1 MYNSDGYILI
11 DMSEADITKTNQ
23 YIKGIYQR
31 IVNVIDTNKL
41 VLVINAGDL
50 TPMAAVV
57 TKTFNYYVITTQA
70 YIFTINS
77 NDIVIIEQAGE
88 ASVDVAI
95 VPTLLDG
102 VKIADYQVGVV
113 SGSIYAPQQQSEIND
128 STTSTLTTWSSD
140 KISTQLNAK
149 ANLADLATV
158 ATTGAYADLS
168 GTPTVPTKTSQLEN
182 DSGFITSAQ
191 VPTIDDNA
199 VASDKVWSSYK
210 TSAELGNKANS
221 TDVYTKTEV
230 DNALSSKQNSTDNSL
245 TTTDKTIVG
254 AINELDADGSTW
266 ENITSTVTPTNNI
279 ENLIYKRNKLTGLKF
294 IYFEIKAGVT
304 DNSTLITSLPG
315 VLNQITQSIPVAL
328 LNYESVQLG
337 IFSVYYYGDG
347 TVKFR
352 CKAPTSTVTLFV
364 SGYIL

>member
-113 SGSIYAPQQQSEIND
+113 SGSIYAPEQQSEIND
-128 STTSTLTTWSSD
+128 NTTSTLTTWSSD
-140 KISTQLNAK
+140 KINTELSAK
-149 ANLADLATV
+149 ANSADLAAV
-158 ATTGAYADLS
+158 ATTGAYSDLS

-230 DNALSSKQNSTDNSL
+230 DNALSAKANSTDVYTKTEVDNALSAKANSADVYSKSYIDDALPDIQIISAKFTSAL
-245 TTTDKTIVG
+245 TANQSAVFDYAFTVPTGYKIIACFDYSYYANVQASVIR
-254 AINELDADGSTW
+254 IN
-266 ENITSTVTPTNNI
+266 
-279 ENLIYKRNKLTGLKF
+279 
-294 IYFEIKAGVT
+294 
-304 DNSTLITSLPG
+304 NSTFHVAFNYIATVNVTSREWEARA
-315 VLNQITQSIPVAL
+315 VIAKN
-328 LNYESVQLG
+328 
-337 IFSVYYYGDG
+337 
-347 TVKFR
+347 
-352 CKAPTSTVTLFV
+352 VTG
-364 SGYIL
+364 S